1 MYVAAHHLSDVVCAA
16 MIGAMAAYVVVNWKP
31 LQIENRKSKIEN

>member
-1 MYVAAHHLSDVVCAA
+1 VAAHHLSDIVCAA

-31 LQIENRKSKIEN
+31 LRVRTSELDVT